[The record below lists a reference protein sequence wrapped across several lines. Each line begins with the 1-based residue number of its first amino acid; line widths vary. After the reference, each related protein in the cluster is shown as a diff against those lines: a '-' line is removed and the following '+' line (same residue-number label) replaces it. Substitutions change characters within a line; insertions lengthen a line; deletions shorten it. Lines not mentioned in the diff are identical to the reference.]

1 MGVITRNILTGLI
14 TILPVTLTIYLLW
27 WLVVSAENLLGRRL
41 LAVLPEGIYQ
51 PGLGVAIGLVLCFV
65 VGLLMH
71 TYVVQRLF
79 EYGEALFQK
88 LPVVRSIY
96 PTIRDFFE
104 YFSPMRKKDFR
115 QVVAVKLPENGLE
128 VVGLVTQTDRE
139 RMPKNFGNE
148 DSVLVYL
155 PMSYMIGGYTAVVP
169 RANVRELDITMD
181 EAMRFILTAGVTG
194 IGNHRKK
201 VSRPEALK
209 PASEQSKA

>member
-27 WLVVSAENLLGRRL
+27 WLVVTAENLLGRRL

-71 TYVVQRLF
+71 TYVMQRLV
-79 EYGEALFQK
+79 EYGEGLFQK
-88 LPVVRSIY
+88 LPIVRSIY

-128 VVGLVTQTDRE
+128 VVGLVTQTDRN
-139 RMPKNFGNE
+139 RMPRNFGNE

-194 IGNHRKK
+194 IGNQRKK
-201 VSRPEALK
+201 VSRPEAVK
-209 PASEQSKA
+209 TASEQSKA